1 MQTIT
6 VEKIKV
12 AIQSL
17 PKDEYRE
24 IREWFSQRD
33 WELWDRKIENDSQQG
48 KLDFL
53 VEEALQEKE
62 KGQLKLL

>member
-12 AIQSL
+12 AIQPL

-33 WELWDRKIENDSQQG
+33 WELWDKKIENDSQQG

>member
-17 PKDEYRE
+17 PKDEYRQL
-24 IREWFSQRD
+24 RDWFSQRD